1 MSRECKY
8 CSNVIVTDY
17 VKCPVCDSA
26 YYPGCVKQTKVS
38 PNGGYQKCCCRK
50 NSFTLSDFRSLIKEK
65 NVALS
70 IAIKKDFSYQLKTVV
85 TSVESL
91 TVTVNKNNALLN
103 DRISA
108 VETVNKTL
116 ETNLAILETKVA
128 NNAECVSSLINH
140 MGIAGCSSNAA
151 VLEEVEE
158 RLTRRGNILI
168 FGVSESKEA
177 SKETRE
183 AHDRSLV
190 VKICSDLKVD
200 FSLST
205 HFRIGKYSPALAK
218 PRPIKLSFTN
228 AGMTDLIIQNL
239 VKLKRSKQVPPELQS
254 IAISKDR
261 TLMQRNQQK
270 EAWAELRRRIQEGET
285 DLKMV
290 TRNGLSSI
298 VKAQVRRSR
307 QIESVSQ
314 S

>member
-1 MSRECKY
+1 MSRECRY
-8 CSNVIVTDY
+8 CTNIIATDY
-17 VKCPVCDSA
+17 VKCPVCDAA
-26 YYPGCVKQTKVS
+26 YHPGCAKQAKVL
-38 PNGGYQKCCCRK
+38 PNGSYLKCCGRK
-50 NSFTLSDFRSLIKEK
+50 NSFSLSDFRSLIKEE

-70 IAIKKDFSYQLKTVV
+70 TEIKKEFSDQLKTVV

-91 TVTVNKNNALLN
+91 TVTVNKNNELLN

-108 VETVNKTL
+108 VETINKAL

-128 NNAECVSSLINH
+128 NNAECVSSLMNQ
-140 MGIAGCSSNAA
+140 MGIEGCTSNAA
-151 VLEEVEE
+151 VLEEVEA
-158 RLTRRGNILI
+158 RLARRSNVLI
-168 FGVSESKEA
+168 FGVSESKDA
-177 SKETRE
+177 NKEIRE

-190 VKICSDLKVD
+190 VKICSDLEVD
-200 FSLST
+200 SPPST

-218 PRPIKLSFTN
+218 PRPIKMTFTN
-228 AGMTDLIIQNL
+228 AVMTDLIIQNL

-270 EAWAELRRRIQEGET
+270 EAWAELHRRIQEGET

-298 VKAQVRRSR
+298 VKAQVHRSR
-307 QIESVSQ
+307 QTGSASQ

>member
-190 VKICSDLKVD
+190 IN
-200 FSLST
+200 
-205 HFRIGKYSPALAK
+205 I
-218 PRPIKLSFTN
+218 
-228 AGMTDLIIQNL
+228 
-239 VKLKRSKQVPPELQS
+239 
-254 IAISKDR
+254 
-261 TLMQRNQQK
+261 
-270 EAWAELRRRIQEGET
+270 
-285 DLKMV
+285 MV
-290 TRNGLSSI
+290 TYIPPDLNIQVYTDFLEALSSLDAVDTMHMDASELVI
-298 VKAQVRRSR
+298 LGDFNSPMFYGYFNSGNFCAKAEVVQSFATFLNLIQYNNVPNHMGRVLDLVFGS
-307 QIESVSQ
+307 IE
-314 S
+314 